1 MKDFTMVNT
10 DELDEFYVPIMWPD
24 VQELMECEDFHNNA
38 YLINDDN
45 GYAKFGD
52 SAYFVNYKWM
62 KNNGFN

>member
-1 MKDFTMVNT
+1 MKEVANT
-10 DELDEFYVPIMWPD
+10 DEFYVPIIWPD
-24 VQELMECEDFHNNA
+24 VQELMEYKDFHNNA

-62 KNNGFN
+62 KDNGIN